1 MHFPILIAGDS
12 YSLDWPAQF
21 SKLVPNP
28 IKNISSHGRSNLF
41 IWSST
46 VNYLARVKTK
56 HTVIVGNSFITRK
69 DTWVENQINK
79 KTWDEVQH
87 PERKNGNL
95 SMPLQLYDKKYEE
108 WFRTSDICTLW
119 QEYYYNLFC
128 FAHTLKSLGHNFF
141 LFNAA
146 VNVMGDPELDF
157 NFRGYLFNTPYYSWC
172 HSQPNILPGDTFS
185 ISEWCVENNVKKLDS
200 GHIADD
206 EGCLVFSKW
215 LHNRLLQGKLL

>member
-12 YSLDWPAQF
+12 YSLNWPAQF

-28 IKNISSHGRSNLF
+28 IKNISSRGRSNLF

-95 SMPLQLYDKKYEE
+95 SMPLQHYDKKYEE
-108 WFRTSDICTLW
+108 WLELRTYVHYGKNIIIICFVL
-119 QEYYYNLFC
+119 LI
-128 FAHTLKSLGHNFF
+128 
-141 LFNAA
+141 
-146 VNVMGDPELDF
+146 
-157 NFRGYLFNTPYYSWC
+157 
-172 HSQPNILPGDTFS
+172 HSNRWDMIFS
-185 ISEWCVENNVKKLDS
+185 CSM
-200 GHIADD
+200 
-206 EGCLVFSKW
+206 
-215 LHNRLLQGKLL
+215 RR